1 MSLHLPNDRDEM
13 DFPLPAVVL
22 QNDLAIL
29 LQLIVFLF
37 FYFLFKLF
45 GFIVLLAYLSVSVFR
60 LTVSFFP
67 VVFSGFLQSTD
78 PAS

>member
-29 LQLIVFLF
+29 LQAVILF
-37 FYFLFKLF
+37 FLYFFFQLF
-45 GFIVLLAYLSVSVFR
+45 GFVILFFRFLVFIPVFLVIFSLSHDRTS
-60 LTVSFFP
+60 LS
-67 VVFSGFLQSTD
+67 
-78 PAS
+78 

>member
-29 LQLIVFLF
+29 LQLIVSFSL
-37 FYFLFKLF
+37 FLFKLF
-45 GFIVLLAYLSVSVFR
+45 GFIVLLAYLSVSV
-60 LTVSFFP
+60 S
-67 VVFSGFLQSTD
+67 
-78 PAS
+78 A

>member
-45 GFIVLLAYLSVSVFR
+45 GFIVLLGYAGYGVYH
-60 LTVSFFP
+60 
-67 VVFSGFLQSTD
+67 
-78 PAS
+78 

>member
-37 FYFLFKLF
+37 FYFLFKL
-45 GFIVLLAYLSVSVFR
+45 LASSSCWR
-60 LTVSFFP
+60 TCPFP
-67 VVFSGFLQSTD
+67 FS
-78 PAS
+78 A